1 MRIAPNLT
9 SVAPVQTIGEVASR
23 SKLGFG
29 DAPSRGD
36 GVEGQS
42 PFIGGTAGVPNGNLT
57 PDALRDALM
66 EIGITADSETL
77 ELAEAFAR
85 LGLPLNEAVFTE
97 GRALLSR
104 FPKLPAEAYAMAKLL
119 DAPLSAGVLRALQR
133 VVEGAM
139 DKRPLPSDLLD
150 ELSLALEGSDDPRQ
164 LAKELY
170 ALVSRL
176 GRSTEQQLM
185 SAGDTPDSSARAQ
198 LRLDPRAQLLG
209 IATSNLASLDRATRA
224 AADAHAGHIEG
235 QQLLNQIALQRFDP
249 PVPLYFAFPY
259 KIGPD
264 QTATA
269 EIQVWTRDEEEEK
282 RRNASGEFDG
292 ERLVLQTII
301 RLTPPRLGLLE
312 FRLSGKQD
320 ATLSCEVLA
329 EQTSTLRLLQ
339 RHLPGLAYGLSNAG
353 WHIAQ
358 ESITLAHA
366 DGAPPLWYGGASLAQ
381 PRSRVDHK
389 I

>member
-9 SVAPVQTIGEVASR
+9 TIPPVQTIGAIASR
-23 SKLGFG
+23 SNLGLSDSPPGG
-29 DAPSRGD
+29 DALASG
-36 GVEGQS
+36 E
-42 PFIGGTAGVPNGNLT
+42 ILGGGASDLSNANLT

-66 EIGITADSETL
+66 EIGITADPETL

-85 LGLPLNEAVFTE
+85 LGLPLNETVFAE
-97 GRALLSR
+97 GRALMNR

-139 DKRPLPSDLLD
+139 DKRPLPGDLLD

-170 ALVSRL
+170 ALVNRL
-176 GRSTEQQLM
+176 GRSTEQQLA
-185 SAGDTPDSSARAQ
+185 SAGDSPGTSARAQ

-209 IATSNLASLDRATRA
+209 IATSDLASLDRATRA

-259 KIGPD
+259 KISRD
-264 QTATA
+264 QTTTA
-269 EIQVWTRDEEEEK
+269 EIQVWTRDEDEEK
-282 RRNASGEFDG
+282 RRTASGEFDG
-292 ERLVLQTII
+292 EHLVLQTII

-320 ATLSCEVLA
+320 ATLSCQVLA
-329 EQTSTLRLLQ
+329 EQTSTIRLLQ
-339 RHLPGLAYGLSNAG
+339 RHLPDLAYGLSGAG

-358 ESITLAHA
+358 DSITVGHS
-366 DGAPPLWYGGASLAQ
+366 DGAAPLWYGGASLAQ

>member
-1 MRIAPNLT
+1 MRRANAGVGNRAAPEFASLGPTPRRDHLPPVMRIAPNLT
-9 SVAPVQTIGEVASR
+9 TIPPVQTIGAIASR
-23 SKLGFG
+23 SNLGLSDSPASG
-29 DAPSRGD
+29 DALASG
-36 GVEGQS
+36 EI
-42 PFIGGTAGVPNGNLT
+42 FGGAAFGFSNANLT

-85 LGLPLNEAVFTE
+85 LGLPLNETTFVE
-97 GRALLSR
+97 GRSILSR

-164 LAKELY
+164 LAKDLY
-170 ALVSRL
+170 ALVTRL
-176 GRSTEQQLM
+176 GRSTEQQLA
-185 SAGDTPDSSARAQ
+185 SAGDAPDANTRAQ
-198 LRLDPRAQLLG
+198 LRLDPRAQLLS

-224 AADAHAGHIEG
+224 AADIHAGHIEG

-259 KIGPD
+259 KIGRD

-282 RRNASGEFDG
+282 RPHS
-292 ERLVLQTII
+292 
-301 RLTPPRLGLLE
+301 
-312 FRLSGKQD
+312 FR
-320 ATLSCEVLA
+320 
-329 EQTSTLRLLQ
+329 
-339 RHLPGLAYGLSNAG
+339 
-353 WHIAQ
+353 
-358 ESITLAHA
+358 
-366 DGAPPLWYGGASLAQ
+366 
-381 PRSRVDHK
+381 
-389 I
+389 